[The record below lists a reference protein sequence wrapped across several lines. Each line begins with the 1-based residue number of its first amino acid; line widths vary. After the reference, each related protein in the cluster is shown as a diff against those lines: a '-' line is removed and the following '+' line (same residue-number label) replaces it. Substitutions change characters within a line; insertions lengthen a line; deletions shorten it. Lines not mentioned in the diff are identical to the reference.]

1 MLVGQATTP
10 GRRARR
16 CAGRSSES
24 WAYSKP
30 RMTGPKITVSSV
42 HVYQAIA
49 FVALLATLYVT
60 RWKVMGIAA
69 LVAIVVALASSRLYH
84 ITRRD

>member
-1 MLVGQATTP
+1 
-10 GRRARR
+10 
-16 CAGRSSES
+16 
-24 WAYSKP
+24 
-30 RMTGPKITVSSV
+30 MTGPKITVSSV

-60 RWKVMGIAA
+60 TPPEPRWKVMGIAA